1 MNFNNSAC
9 ISNRSYFQVTSESV
23 VKAYIN
29 RIKQVNPVINAM
41 VADRF
46 EEAVEDAKAIDKL
59 IATNDLNIE
68 ELKTK
73 YPLLGLPISVKESI
87 AVKGLSHRAGCV
99 TKCKGSPT
107 AEFDADIV
115 KLVREAG
122 AIPLLVSN
130 TPELCMN
137 WETVNKVTG
146 MTVNP
151 YDTTKTPGGSSGG
164 EVSRI

>member
-1 MNFNNSAC
+1 M
-9 ISNRSYFQVTSESV
+9 

-29 RIKQVNPVINAM
+29 RIKQVNPVINAV

-46 EEAVEDAKAIDKL
+46 EEALEEAKAIDKM

-68 ELKTK
+68 QLKTQ
-73 YPLLGLPISVKESI
+73 YPLLGLPVTVKESI

-99 TKCKGSPT
+99 IKYKGKPV
-107 AEFDADIV
+107 AESDAYIV
-115 KLVREAG
+115 KLVRDAG

-137 WETVNKVTG
+137 WETINKATG
-146 MTVNP
+146 MTMNP

-164 EVSRI
+164 EVS